1 MSDDTVRDS
10 LVEIGW
16 RGWVWFAVAAGLL
29 VGLFYLADIGEFI
42 ESLRQADASL
52 FLVALCFG
60 LSSLLVWAWV
70 WHRFFEKVGIEAS
83 ASDSLRMFLTGNF
96 LNSVT
101 PLGQFGGEPIMA
113 YIVSETTDSEYE
125 RTLACVVSADIL
137 NATPFFTFTLGGILY
152 LAVVGSVKGPL
163 VDIAALAGVLLLL
176 LAVVAYLLWSERRS
190 FGGTVVRL
198 LDGLEARIGRGEAL
212 FESVRE
218 RVEGVEKAFEKAG
231 SKRSFLVKTAA
242 VSHLAILAQILSL
255 YFVFRSLGLPTEFVP
270 LYLIVNLSVIATVS
284 PTPGGA
290 GTYEAAFSGLV
301 TLFYTV
307 DLATAVTAAVL
318 FRLTTYWPGIPV
330 GAAALVTLRGKM
342 GEDEEG

>member
-1 MSDDTVRDS
+1 MSDETVRDS
-10 LVEIGW
+10 LVDIGW
-16 RGWVWFAVAAGLL
+16 RGWVWFGVSAALLAGLL
-29 VGLFYLADIGEFI
+29 YLADVGEFI
-42 ESLRQADASL
+42 DSLRRADTSF
-52 FLVALCFG
+52 FLVALSFG

-70 WHRFFEKVGIEAS
+70 WHRFFETVGIEATVS
-83 ASDSLRMFLTGNF
+83 ETVRMFLTGNF

-152 LAVVGSVKGPL
+152 LAVVGTLRGPL
-163 VDIAALAGVLLLL
+163 VDIAALAVVLLVL
-176 LAVVAYLLWSERRS
+176 LALVAYLLWSDSRRL
-190 FGGTVVRL
+190 GDTLVRL
-198 LDGLEARIGRGEAL
+198 LEPLEDRLGRAESV

-218 RVEGVEKAFEKAG
+218 RVEGVERAFQRAG
-231 SKRSFLVKTAA
+231 SDPRFLVKTAA
-242 VSHLAILAQILSL
+242 ISHLAIIAQILSL

-270 LYLIVNLSVIATVS
+270 LYLIVNLSVIATLS

-301 TLFYTV
+301 TLFYPV

-318 FRLTTYWPGIPV
+318 FRLTTYWPGIPI
-330 GAAALVTLRGKM
+330 GAVALLTLRGEM
-342 GEDEEG
+342 GAEEEG

>member
-10 LVEIGW
+10 LVDIGW
-16 RGWVWFAVAAGLL
+16 RGWVWFGVAAGLL
-29 VGLFYLADIGEFI
+29 AGLLYLADIGEFLD
-42 ESLRQADASL
+42 SLRRADTSL
-52 FLVALCFG
+52 FLVAVWFG

-70 WHRFFEKVGIEAS
+70 WHRFFQRVGIEVTVS
-83 ASDSLRMFLTGNF
+83 ETVRMFLTGNF

-125 RTLACVVSADIL
+125 SALACVVSADIL

-152 LAVVGSVKGPL
+152 LTVAGSLTGPL
-163 VDIAALAGVLLLL
+163 VDIAAVAVVLLVL
-176 LAVVAYLLWSERRS
+176 LAVVAYFLWSDSRR
-190 FGGTVVRL
+190 FGDTLFRILDTLKARL
-198 LDGLEARIGRGEAL
+198 NRGESL

-218 RVEGVEKAFEKAG
+218 RVEGVEKAFRKAG
-231 SKRSFLVKTAA
+231 GDPRFLIKTA
-242 VSHLAILAQILSL
+242 VISHLAILAQILSL
-255 YFVFRSLGLPTEFVP
+255 YFVFRSLGLSTEFVP

-290 GTYEAAFSGLV
+290 GTYEAAFTGLV

-318 FRLTTYWPGIPV
+318 FRLTTYWPGIPI
-330 GAAALVTLRGKM
+330 GAAALLTLRGEM
-342 GEDEEG
+342 GKNAES